1 MIRAVHYMH
10 GQGSVCDTAL
20 GITPL
25 MHLLIYPEGRIRLRP
40 HYVVLQMT
48 FATSRKFLNC
58 QDNKRNGHISRYD
71 SRAAGPR
78 SGSYADV
85 RIALTRSWPAGGSR
99 TVQADPAFFL
109 FANVPKRAG
118 VHF

>member
-1 MIRAVHYMH
+1 MPFIRCMDK
-10 GQGSVCDTAL
+10 GPSVIQLSWYHPAHASLDS
-20 GITPL
+20 
-25 MHLLIYPEGRIRLRP
+25 PEGRIRLRP